1 VIWAESQSETKEQI
15 AIKKND
21 FNFFKL
27 IEETFLQKKFSSKQT
42 YQLFSFVFIYL

>member
-21 FNFFKL
+21 F
-27 IEETFLQKKFSSKQT
+27 ETFLQKNISSKQT
-42 YQLFSFVFIYL
+42 YQLFSFVLNIHLPVEYG